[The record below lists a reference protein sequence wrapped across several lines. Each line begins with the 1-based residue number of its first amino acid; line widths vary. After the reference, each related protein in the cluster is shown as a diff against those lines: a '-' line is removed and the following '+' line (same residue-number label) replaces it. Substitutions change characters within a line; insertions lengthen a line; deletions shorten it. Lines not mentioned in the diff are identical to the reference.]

1 MHCNGLYAA
10 LLCVFERSDYLPG
23 FPFEDVHKS
32 MVASPY
38 NSLTSI
44 CESHPLGICL
54 NGFPGDERAYKLT
67 RIDLVYVKSICYVI
81 NNTKSLFCVDA
92 SMSATSRSAPSHV

>member
-10 LLCVFERSDYLPG
+10 LLCMFECSDYLPG
-23 FPFEDVHKS
+23 FLFEDVHKS
-32 MVASPY
+32 MVAFLY
-38 NSLTSI
+38 NSLTLI

-54 NGFPGDERAYKLT
+54 NGFPSDKRAYKLT

-81 NNTKSLFCVDA
+81 NNTKSLFCVNA
-92 SMSATSRSAPSHV
+92 SMSAASRSAPSHV

>member
-23 FPFEDVHKS
+23 FLFEDVHKS

-38 NSLTSI
+38 NSLTLI
-44 CESHPLGICL
+44 CESHPLGI
-54 NGFPGDERAYKLT
+54 GDAQSLVMARPCDIMSHHEIRH
-67 RIDLVYVKSICYVI
+67 ICDL
-81 NNTKSLFCVDA
+81 
-92 SMSATSRSAPSHV
+92 